1 MIFFVLFFFFQEPR
15 RHWAYQGVSR
25 HPQLNSGSLS
35 DKYSYNSALYPVATT
50 NGNHGFY
57 GNNQEDSKGGYPQPP
72 FMGTVEEMSSDP
84 AVTSSRYSERLMDD
98 LMANHKGSL
107 PRNKESKSMDLVA
120 DESNVRSLAG
130 HRKGPTAG
138 GTLGPTLGLW
148 KSSSLESLQS
158 AMSESQHND
167 IQAQVPFHRP
177 RPHMVRGRGCNQSF
191 RIAIDKSYEGPS
203 EDDDDPSEFSSGHE
217 TPVSSS
223 SRQDLD
229 VEDVRMRKKV
239 NGKKQEKKSKGKK
252 RSEDAVEDME
262 KKTKKK
268 GFALLRFGKKR
279 EDKSKDAVKVAN
291 NKLEAWS
298 EEEGDRFFDNRERR
312 YDPQYTEIDNS
323 GPRSLPDLQ
332 DDDDDDPN
340 YAQINNFLQ
349 PNSLQPI
356 GRTHFPATPANVETK
371 QLQASAE
378 ELEGLYAKVNK
389 SRQQPAE
396 NDQRPQ
402 GMRREYPEA
411 RAAPGYEELDAARRR
426 VLENNPHRVAP
437 RGEESRPLHLYEEL
451 DLSHPTHTRRDPYD
465 YPTHSRS
472 AHREPAHSQD
482 HYRDKNQSAQQ
493 PASYNQRH
501 HTSSSRV
508 GQQHRA
514 AMPQDVL
521 PSPTTGRKGRHHYE
535 AVRNERDGYRQASP
549 GRYASPDRYG
559 YRDDRQPDQRR
570 KNPMI
575 GAV

>member
-268 GFALLRFGKKR
+268 GFALL
-279 EDKSKDAVKVAN
+279 S
-291 NKLEAWS
+291 
-298 EEEGDRFFDNRERR
+298 
-312 YDPQYTEIDNS
+312 
-323 GPRSLPDLQ
+323 
-332 DDDDDDPN
+332 
-340 YAQINNFLQ
+340 
-349 PNSLQPI
+349 
-356 GRTHFPATPANVETK
+356 
-371 QLQASAE
+371 
-378 ELEGLYAKVNK
+378 
-389 SRQQPAE
+389 
-396 NDQRPQ
+396 DQRPQ